1 MNTSDDDERCLRSG
15 ETRVAFEEE
24 VEGKTHFADV
34 DESAHQ
40 ILVAERIHRV
50 LSLFPRLVFHN
61 SRQQSVLVLMAQKLP
76 GHLPAALYSQRNQ
89 SYPSTTVLQITR
101 EKPDNQPQISPPCS
115 FHSEVIIR
123 LRTGPRRLEGRVLA
137 RVKQQQEDIN
147 KAYPDA

>member
-1 MNTSDDDERCLRSG
+1 MWNVLGEDEVT
-15 ETRVAFEEE
+15 E
-24 VEGKTHFADV
+24 KTHFANI

-40 ILVAERIHRV
+40 VLVAERIYRV

-61 SRQQSVLVLMAQKLP
+61 SIAKSVLVLIAQGLS

-123 LRTGPRRLEGRVLA
+123 LRTGPHRLETRVLA
-137 RVKQQQEDIN
+137 RVKRRWKRVEE
-147 KAYPDA
+147 AYPDA